1 MQFFR
6 QIEGRI
12 FEKNFISAKN
22 YHIFFE
28 KRLKLFYLYIRGF
41 PPFFFFR
48 KTFIKKLSSVS
59 AEKNAVKEWKRLP
72 RREKKSCKMTRLQSG
87 GTKRLQNKRRCKSH
101 RFSAVSSTTL
111 QTNKTIAPPN
121 KTLQL
126 NTAAHR

>member
-48 KTFIKKLSSVS
+48 KTFIKK
-59 AEKNAVKEWKRLP
+59 
-72 RREKKSCKMTRLQSG
+72 MQ
-87 GTKRLQNKRRCKSH
+87 TKRIYFLKS
-101 RFSAVSSTTL
+101 R
-111 QTNKTIAPPN
+111 TIKKNNMRKKNIKQAGG
-121 KTLQL
+121 KKIL
-126 NTAAHR
+126 NSH